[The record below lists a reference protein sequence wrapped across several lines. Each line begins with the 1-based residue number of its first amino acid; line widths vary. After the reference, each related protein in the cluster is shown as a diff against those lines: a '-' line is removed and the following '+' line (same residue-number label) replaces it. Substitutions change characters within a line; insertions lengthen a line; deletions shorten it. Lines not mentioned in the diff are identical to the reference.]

1 MTGQYAPPSPFL
13 LGDAEAFLG
22 RDSQEPTRQSG
33 VYGWCVGPTR
43 ELAVV
48 QYWGEAGNVKA
59 RTDYQRARAEEFA
72 EAVANGTD
80 RWTAAGAALTPVL
93 AAHLPDAYPVMWPV
107 DGATERKGYE
117 IALIRMSALH
127 GATPPAQGGGWDWW
141 PQTPAKWA
149 AMSARVRAARRLLNQ
164 HFGREPDEFA

>member
-1 MTGQYAPPSPFL
+1 MTGQYTPPSPFL

-22 RDSQEPTRQSG
+22 RPCQDPGPQSG
-33 VYGWCVGPTR
+33 VYAWCVGPSR
-43 ELAVV
+43 PLAVIL
-48 QYWGEAGNVKA
+48 YWGETGNVKA
-59 RTDYQRARAEEFA
+59 RTDRQRAWAEEFA
-72 EAVANGTD
+72 EAVAGGTD
-80 RWTAAGAALTPVL
+80 RWTAAGGALSPVL

-107 DGATERKGYE
+107 DGRTERKGHE

-141 PQTPAKWA
+141 PQTPAKWV
-149 AMSARVRAARRLLNQ
+149 AMSGRVRIARGLLNQ